1 MSKIYVV
8 GIGPGKHENM
18 TPRAQ
23 QALENCDI
31 IVGYTVYVGL
41 VKEHYAD
48 KEFLT
53 TPMRREVSAA
63 FWPLSVRRKA
73 KPLQSSAAVTPAFTA

>member
-1 MSKIYVV
+1 
-8 GIGPGKHENM
+8 M
-18 TPRAQ
+18 TQRAQ

-53 TPMRREVSAA
+53 TPMSTTG
-63 FWPLSVRRKA
+63 
-73 KPLQSSAAVTPAFTA
+73 SSFLWLNC